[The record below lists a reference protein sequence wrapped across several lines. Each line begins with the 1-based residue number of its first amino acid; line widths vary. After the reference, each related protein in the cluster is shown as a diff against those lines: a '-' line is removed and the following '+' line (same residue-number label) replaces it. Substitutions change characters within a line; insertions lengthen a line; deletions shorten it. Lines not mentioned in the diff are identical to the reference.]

1 MKLSRKAKIL
11 KGQIIKMKKK
21 IMSSNK
27 VWIDFVI
34 LFMFEI
40 YSLWIF
46 RSKDFPSLFQKMVL
60 TSSMV

>member
-1 MKLSRKAKIL
+1 MKLSRKAKVL

-34 LFMFEI
+34 LFMLEI
-40 YSLWIF
+40 YSLRIF